1 MTEEIGAS
9 VSVETV
15 SRSGGRRALKIAV
28 IVLLELVLLAAG
40 LFAGFLYGRATA
52 PQAEIP
58 AEYMT
63 IEAIREYYEPS
74 AADAE
79 KSVAEFVA
87 DGDYYGLFGRVYH
100 TLLMQTDVYMRS
112 SGYTDS
118 LNTVKVII
126 ESEKKLGGGF
136 MHWAMRSTGDSMAD
150 KTTFTLDGYFNIEE
164 KFVKIKRYDNK
175 GNGEEKNGKEQSE
188 LAYIAKYGL
197 LPFAFSNYS
206 VTEETL
212 LSAVLKEEEGLYALE
227 LELDPVGATEGYA
240 VQMRGMSGQNA
251 AFDGGSVLYTLYFG
265 EDFILRKTNTREKY
279 FIDYGF
285 SIACDA
291 VMDEEYFY
299 SGEEGFSALTEEEK
313 YENILPDDR

>member
-1 MTEEIGAS
+1 MFDRLEDIEKRYIDLSDKINDPEI
-9 VSVETV
+9 
-15 SRSGGRRALKIAV
+15 IADNATWR
-28 IVLLELVLLAAG
+28 ELV
-40 LFAGFLYGRATA
+40 
-52 PQAEIP
+52 
-58 AEYMT
+58 
-63 IEAIREYYEPS
+63 
-74 AADAE
+74 
-79 KSVAEFVA
+79 
-87 DGDYYGLFGRVYH
+87 
-100 TLLMQTDVYMRS
+100 
-112 SGYTDS
+112 
-118 LNTVKVII
+118 
-126 ESEKKLGGGF
+126 
-136 MHWAMRSTGDSMAD
+136 
-150 KTTFTLDGYFNIEE
+150 
-164 KFVKIKRYDNK
+164 
-175 GNGEEKNGKEQSE
+175 KEQSE